1 VVCSLTQLRLAF
13 KPPPSISVS
22 LASSGT
28 FTKLTTTDLAVITGI
43 YLATYNVG
51 SALGNTISGAIWT
64 QVLPGELENRLGNAT
79 LAAEVYGNPFAFAIA
94 NPVGTPDRDAVVLA
108 YKHAQRL
115 LCITGICLTVPLI
128 AFALCIRNPRLSKEQ
143 SLKEAE
149 ESDDN

>member
-1 VVCSLTQLRLAF
+1 M
-13 KPPPSISVS
+13 
-22 LASSGT
+22 
-28 FTKLTTTDLAVITGI
+28 LTTTDLAVITGI

-79 LAAEVYGNPFAFAIA
+79 MAAEVYANPFAFTQV
-94 NPVGTPDRDAVVLA
+94 NPVGTPDRDAVILA

-128 AFALCIRNPRLSKEQ
+128 AFSLCIRNPRLTKEQ
-143 SLKEAE
+143 TLKEAE
-149 ESDDN
+149 EIDDK